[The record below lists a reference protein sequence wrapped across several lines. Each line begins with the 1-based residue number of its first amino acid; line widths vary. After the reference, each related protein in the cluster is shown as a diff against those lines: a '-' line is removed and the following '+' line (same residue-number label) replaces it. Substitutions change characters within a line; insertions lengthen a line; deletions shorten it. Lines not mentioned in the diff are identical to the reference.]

1 MNKIK
6 NIILG
11 FAALGCIALAGAGVS
26 SMQSEVKTATAETT
40 TSYTVVD
47 TAMFVKFSN
56 EYVPNGN
63 FNINIALPQYDYT
76 GLPNGYYS
84 FGDKDLGGMLN
95 ELGFFD
101 NIMIGEKTLREWG
114 CTSLYSNTVGFGV
127 GEPANQ
133 ITFRCHA
140 DPEIWSAAIDNGEVV
155 IPVYANGVMS
165 DGSRVTIKEGT
176 LIPGFEYF
184 SGVANATM
192 YRADVPYVGAP
203 SQYPYSWY
211 TVGQTEI
218 DGLQYTTGWDTT
230 YNNAYLGVSLEGDD
244 YLGVG
249 EQEVLN
255 ENSQHPFSGNKNFFT
270 NSILVNGEA
279 KKVSFYGLFDLGEKG
294 KGYYSFVI
302 KVPQEE
308 CVSVTIP
315 KGTLFP
321 SRAINNLRKVN
332 ADFAYI
338 MYETQSD
345 KTFYLINGEFIT
357 YKDYKIAELNSYKA
371 EEGYFRAEE
380 EAQRLAI
387 VETATLAIQALTV
400 EKDMDEVF
408 AQAMTDIDALKTA
421 AQYADE
427 ELADV
432 KASANAEIENYLSD
446 VVYLDEQ
453 QAQKVAAVEAGLG
466 AVLAAKSEEEI
477 AQAVVDAKAAMDEI
491 VTKTTILDAAKA
503 ELDAYKADVEYREQ
517 EASVRAEN
525 IATAKAKIDSATSQA
540 AVEEAV
546 AEAKAAIDELKS
558 AAELVNDALEN
569 SRKEANIA
577 VNTEKAK
584 VNYDLY
590 TAENQMKINELYK
603 AAKDT
608 LVTANSKEEM
618 DVAVETFKTELA
630 KLPKEAPQEK
640 EQPATSCIAS
650 LGGMSA
656 VFGLMTMA
664 GFAVIARKKE
674 NQ

>member
-11 FAALGCIALAGAGVS
+11 CAALGCIALAGVGVS

-40 TSYTVVD
+40 TNYTVVD

-63 FNINIALPQYDYT
+63 FNVGIVLPEYDFT
-76 GLPNGYYS
+76 GAPNGYFS
-84 FGDKDLGGMLN
+84 FGEKDLASMLD

-101 NIMIGEKTLREWG
+101 NIMIAEKTLREWG
-114 CTSLYSNTVGFGV
+114 CTSLYSNTVGFGE
-127 GEPANQ
+127 GEPQNQ
-133 ITFRCHA
+133 IVFRCHA
-140 DPEIWSAAIDNGEVV
+140 DPEIWNTAVENGEVV
-155 IPVYANGVMS
+155 IPTYANGVMS
-165 DGSRVTIKEGT
+165 DGSKVTVKEGA
-176 LIPGFEYF
+176 LIPGFMYF
-184 SGVANATM
+184 SGIENATV
-192 YRADVPYVGAP
+192 YRASMTYIGAP
-203 SQYPYSWY
+203 SQYSYSWY
-211 TVGQTEI
+211 TVGQTDIES
-218 DGLQYTTGWDTT
+218 LQYTTDWDEN
-230 YNNAYLGVSLEGDD
+230 YNNAYLGVSLVGDD
-244 YLGVG
+244 YLGDG
-249 EQEVLN
+249 EQEAVN
-255 ENSQHPFSGNKNFFT
+255 EDYKHPFSGNSNIFV
-270 NSILVNGEA
+270 NSILVNGE
-279 KKVSFYGLFDLGEKG
+279 KEKLSFYSLYNLGEKG
-294 KGYYSFVI
+294 KGYLSFVI
-302 KVPQEE
+302 EVPQEE
-308 CVSVTIP
+308 CVSITIP

-321 SRAINNLRKVN
+321 ARAVNDLRKVN
-332 ADFAYI
+332 AAFAYI
-338 MYETQSD
+338 MYETQTD
-345 KTFYLINGEFIT
+345 KTFYMMDGVFVT
-357 YKDYKIAELNSYKA
+357 YADYKLAELESYKA

-387 VETATLAIQALTV
+387 VEEATSAIKALT
-400 EKDMDEVF
+400 EESDIDEVLVK
-408 AQAMTDIDALKTA
+408 ALSDIDALKTA

-427 ELADV
+427 ELAEV
-432 KASANAEIENYLSD
+432 KASANAEIKNYLSD

-466 AVLAAKSEEEI
+466 AVVAAKSEEEI
-477 AQAVVDAKAAMDEI
+477 TQAVVDAKAAMDEI
-491 VTKTTILDAAKA
+491 ATRATILDAAKA

-569 SRKEANIA
+569 SRKEANTA

-590 TAENQMKINELYK
+590 TTENQMKINELYK

-630 KLPKEAPQEK
+630 KLPKEAPQEEEK
-640 EQPATSCIAS
+640 PATSCMAS
-650 LGGMSA
+650 LSGMSA
-656 VFGLMTMA
+656 VLGLMTML
-664 GFAVIARKKE
+664 GFAVISRKKE
-674 NQ
+674 K